1 MSGGTRN
8 EQAMT
13 LPALLLAFVALLGV
27 RSPDTRP
34 ILAAVETATSD
45 PREAARLVVL
55 AEHESR
61 FREHPNPSSW
71 DARADLAHGPW
82 QLHGAMGLAPLP
94 QQARAELYLIHEGER
109 ICPDAPLAPLAGG
122 CHVAAARRMSDKLDE
137 RARELLRTTCAAGE
151 PAACQALPSQPT
163 TTTGQ

>member
-1 MSGGTRN
+1 MWRGTRN
-8 EQAMT
+8 EQPMT

-61 FREHPNPSSW
+61 FREHPNPASW

-82 QLHGAMGLAPLP
+82 QLHGPMGLAPLP

-109 ICPDAPLAPLAGG
+109 ICPNAPLAPLAGG

-137 RARELLRTTCAAGE
+137 QAGELLRTTCAAGQSV
-151 PAACQALPSQPT
+151 ACQALGSQPT
-163 TTTGQ
+163 TTVP